1 MPTSLQE
8 GKIKKIAE
16 EAAIRA
22 VRRVLADPDFGL
34 ELRPDFERKL
44 RKSASSRKNGR
55 LKDFREVLA
64 SLL

>member
-34 ELRPDFERKL
+34 ELRPDFEKKL
-44 RKSASSRKNGR
+44 KKSITSKTPGC
-55 LKDFREVLA
+55 LKGFKAVLT
-64 SLL
+64 SL